1 MNIHEF
7 LDKTSIT
14 VASTFLGGSKYFSE
28 SVDTSTFNQHLESV
42 KLKIPT
48 VKGEGIYD
56 VPTETFAG
64 RVDPA
69 FQVAQWHAPGLPF
82 IIFHH
87 GNNERPFDYGLTS
100 KNSFKY
106 IFYKQKDFE
115 DTCLISLRAPF
126 HKTLNEYQ
134 QKIRHLTHFVGMLA
148 VSVKLVENLVNFA
161 RERGYLPVVVS
172 GISLGG
178 WVTNL
183 HRTYYNSADAY
194 IPMLAGASLAEVFL
208 SSAYRKLTGELALE
222 NPQVLRETL
231 NFERKFTKINDVNV
245 FPLLAVHDQII
256 QYNIQRRAYEKY
268 FIEELQKGH
277 ITASLGYYALRQ
289 HVISNIHRTEMEDR
303 LRGMKITPT

>member
-7 LDKTSIT
+7 IDKTSIT
-14 VASTFLGGSKYFSE
+14 IASSFLGGFKFFSE
-28 SVDTSTFNQHLESV
+28 SVETSSFNQHLDSV
-42 KLKIPT
+42 NMKFPA
-48 VKGEGIYD
+48 VKGEGLYE
-56 VPTETFAG
+56 VPTETFGG

-69 FQVAQWHAPGLPF
+69 FQIAQWQGTGLPF

-100 KNSFKY
+100 KNTFKNVL
-106 IFYKQKDFE
+106 YKQKDFE

-126 HKTLNEYQ
+126 HKTLKEYQ
-134 QKIRHLTHFVGMLA
+134 KRIQHLTHFVGMLA

-208 SSAYRKLTGELALE
+208 SSAYRKLTGDTALE
-222 NPQVLRETL
+222 NPQVLREAL
-231 NFERKFTKINDVNV
+231 NFERKFSKIKDENV

-268 FIEELQKGH
+268 SIEELQKGH
-277 ITASLGYYALRQ
+277 VTASLDFSALRQ
-289 HVISNIHRTEMEDR
+289 HIISNIHRTEMEDR
-303 LRGMKITPT
+303 LRVMKITSP